1 MYEIPK
7 RRTGGM
13 IQTGETETL
22 GEKPVSL
29 PLCPS
34 QISHEL
40 AWDGIRDF
48 TITSRR
54 LTA

>member
-1 MYEIPK
+1 MNEMRK
-7 RRTGGM
+7 KSTGGM

-40 AWDGIRDF
+40 AWD
-48 TITSRR
+48 
-54 LTA
+54 